1 MRKLSATIL
10 VHNNHE
16 TITKTINSIKEFVEE
31 IIIIDDYSTDNTVEI
46 IETLTD
52 KAKIYQRKL
61 DNDFASQRNFSL
73 EKCSNE
79 WVIIIDSDEEIT
91 VSLRKNILEILD
103 SPKYLAYSCQ
113 RLNENIAGYSPAKL
127 DRPILMKKDLLWKE
141 AIHEVIDEELGFL
154 NGDLLHY
161 SWFGM
166 DDFINDINKY
176 ATWKAKKWINEGRNY
191 STLKL
196 AFRQPLISLYL
207 FLKRYL
213 GEKRFKH
220 GSIGFLYSFAW
231 ASEEL
236 FVGLKFYEM
245 KKELEKREIN

>member
-1 MRKLSATIL
+1 MIKLSATIL
-10 VHNNHE
+10 VHNNSN
-16 TITKTINSIKEFVEE
+16 TIAKTINSIKEFVEE
-31 IIIIDDYSTDNTVEI
+31 IIIIDDYSSDDTIEI
-46 IETLTD
+46 IKSLTT

-79 WVIIIDSDEEIT
+79 WVVVIDSDEEIT
-91 VSLRKNILEILD
+91 VKLQENILEVLEN
-103 SPKYLAYSCQ
+103 SKYLAYNCQ
-113 RLNENIAGYSPAKL
+113 RLNESIAGYSPAQL
-127 DRPILMKKDLLWKE
+127 DRPILMKKDLLWRE

-154 NGDLLHY
+154 SGDLLHH

-176 ATWKAKKWINEGRNY
+176 STWKAKKWIDEGRSY
-191 STLKL
+191 SILTLAL
-196 AFRQPLISLYL
+196 RQPLISLYI
-207 FLKRYL
+207 FLKRYI

-220 GSIGFLYSFAW
+220 GSIGLLYSFAW
-231 ASEEL
+231 SSEEL

-245 KKELEKREIN
+245 MKESKK